1 MKTIAFSILN
11 RNGLEDTITCV
22 NSLLSLDFQDFDIY
36 LMDNGSNDTTEF
48 QQLQK
53 RYRDYNQIIIN
64 KSTTNLWFTGWN
76 NYNLELIKTQQYK
89 YICLLNNDCIVEQDF
104 LWFLMRQLQHINTD
118 AIYWPVIKN
127 PDGTIQSCG
136 SMINLWLW
144 TNPRLKNIIWPSQ
157 QVDCVSGS
165 CFIISWS
172 VFEEIWLLDDRY
184 FAYREES
191 DYCMRAKQAWYP
203 VISLNIDGIIHKE
216 ETASNKKKPYYT
228 YLMFRNRILFLRKH
242 ASRLQYI
249 VSRGVLIVYMIFI
262 FPRIFGLA
270 NLKHAC
276 KGIVRGMFAQ

>member
-1 MKTIAFSILN
+1 MKTIAFSLLN

-22 NSLLSLDFQDFDIY
+22 DSLLASDFQDFDIY

-48 QQLQK
+48 QQLEK
-53 RYRDYNQIIIN
+53 RYCDYNHIIIN

-76 NYNLELIKTQQYK
+76 NYNLELIKQQQYE
-89 YICLLNNDCIVEQDF
+89 YICLLNNDCIVEQWF
-104 LWFLMRQLQHINTD
+104 LWSLMTQLQHINKD

-144 TNPRLKNIIWPSQ
+144 TNPRLKNIIWLSQ

-165 CFIISWS
+165 CFIISWK

-191 DYCMRAKQAWYP
+191 DYCMRVKQGWYSI
-203 VISLNIDGIIHKE
+203 ISLNIDGIIHKE

-228 YLMFRNRILFLRKH
+228 YLMFRNRIFFLRKH
-242 ASRLQYI
+242 ASTIQYLFSWI
-249 VSRGVLIVYMIFI
+249 ILIIYMIVI
-262 FPRIFGLA
+262 FPRVFGLG
-270 NLKHAC
+270 NLKQAW
-276 KGIVRGMFAQ
+276 KGIQDGFKA